1 MKNSSLSLKER
12 STRQIFAIFAA
23 SEDCDLFYS
32 NAILFSLKWFVVP
45 IKFHIV
51 SCDKSVCIERFVF
64 MYKYCTK
71 TLQSIVRH
79 VRLFEG
85 MKLVWKLSL
94 HLKVVYCFISVT
106 KNKFTLR
113 LIKLCKRTRKNHGAV
128 GSHLYQSI
136 LCCHILF
143 NKTPCWTPNRALNVL
158 INLKRDTVFDIF
170 IYKHLLACDKTQF
183 VPLSARL

>member
-1 MKNSSLSLKER
+1 MKARLFIVRNDMKNSSLSLKER

-71 TLQSIVRH
+71 TLKSIVRH

-94 HLKVVYCFISVT
+94 
-106 KNKFTLR
+106 
-113 LIKLCKRTRKNHGAV
+113 
-128 GSHLYQSI
+128 
-136 LCCHILF
+136 
-143 NKTPCWTPNRALNVL
+143 
-158 INLKRDTVFDIF
+158 
-170 IYKHLLACDKTQF
+170 
-183 VPLSARL
+183 